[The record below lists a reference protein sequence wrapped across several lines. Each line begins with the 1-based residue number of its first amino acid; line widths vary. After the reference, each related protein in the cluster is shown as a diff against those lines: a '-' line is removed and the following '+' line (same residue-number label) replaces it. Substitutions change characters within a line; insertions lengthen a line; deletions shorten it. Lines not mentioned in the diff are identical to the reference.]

1 MTMLHIKNICLNS
14 KCLFFFVPKEMPLG
28 QREIGAMS
36 CLKAM
41 LAGVD
46 SISHAFLQ

>member
-1 MTMLHIKNICLNS
+1 MPELKMS
-14 KCLFFFVPKEMPLG
+14 FFFYYLIPKEMPLG